1 MGYRQYPYDAQEK
14 RFVPNGNYADELA
27 NIAIKNVEMIK
38 AYNETLFLFELKN
51 GEFYVLH
58 CKLSMED
65 DSDNE
70 EGIFEVRFN
79 GQMIVKAK
87 CSGSKAFTPD
97 LTIRENDTDISVYGL
112 LAPAL
117 IEFRLIPTGITV
129 ENTTLR
135 VLTSAQAPDGMM
147 KVEYHFVESDK
158 HKDYVEVLYIPKLN
172 AEPDWIIPLKKRIMF
187 TNLKTV

>member
-65 DSDNE
+65 DS
-70 EGIFEVRFN
+70 
-79 GQMIVKAK
+79 
-87 CSGSKAFTPD
+87 
-97 LTIRENDTDISVYGL
+97 ENDTDISVYGL